1 MNITNSN
8 VVELFQKRPAVAND
22 EEYIALYEQNN
33 DYIYY
38 VRNYVAQQEFI
49 VVSDSFIQALPEEM
63 RPATNVFFSCNFYL
77 LKQFK
82 RDVQSHIQNTGQF
95 LYFYHLFDKSVNA
108 FFDSL

>member
-1 MNITNSN
+1 MTNSN

-22 EEYIALYEQNN
+22 EECIALYEQNN

-63 RPATNVFFSCNFYL
+63 RPATNVFFSCNFCL

-82 RDVQSHIQNTGQF
+82 QLVQSHILNTGQF